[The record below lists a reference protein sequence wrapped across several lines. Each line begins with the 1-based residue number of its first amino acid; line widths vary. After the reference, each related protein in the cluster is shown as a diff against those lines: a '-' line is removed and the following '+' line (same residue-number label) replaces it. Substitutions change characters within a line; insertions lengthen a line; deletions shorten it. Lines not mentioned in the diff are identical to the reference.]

1 MPQWHL
7 RLVYAATAM
16 LVLSGGLWLL
26 LHYFLRGEGEF
37 GPMPNPLEH
46 PMLAVHGAAAMIG
59 LFVLGSLLPVHLLR
73 GWQQRRNLL
82 SGLSLL
88 AVQAVLILS
97 GYALY
102 YASGDDFRAAISL
115 LHWLLGLGVTALLV
129 WHIVM
134 GRRGRRR

>member
-7 RLVYAATAM
+7 RLVYAATAA

-46 PMLAVHGAAAMIG
+46 LMLAVHGAAAMIG

-102 YASGDDFRAAISL
+102 YASGDDFRAATSL
-115 LHWLLGLGVTALLV
+115 VHWVIGLGLSGLLV